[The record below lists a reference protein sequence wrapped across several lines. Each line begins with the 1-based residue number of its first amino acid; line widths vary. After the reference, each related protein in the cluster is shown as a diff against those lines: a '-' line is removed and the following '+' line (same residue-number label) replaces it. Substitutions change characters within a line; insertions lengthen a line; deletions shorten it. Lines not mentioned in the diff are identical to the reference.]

1 MIRKSVGKVCAAT
14 VALGLTIGLTGCVGG
29 PDGFAADL
37 AERIAIAIA
46 DDIAPAHSPA
56 PLSGEHL
63 ALLAIEAPRLP
74 LDPGVDYQFAAASWS
89 GNSGDDSGARFIVR
103 IDVHVAAMDNYGFA
117 VDRQEGHAVRC
128 YAFTVRAIP
137 EWQGAVTRS
146 GVECPAGPYTEP
158 QRDDLLAMPDDA
170 ESRIAAV
177 LAVATPDD
185 VEALLREQFP
195 DEGFTITVRA
205 LDGEIVVSVF
215 VAREPS
221 CSVGVR
227 AVDGTITVSSVPP
240 SDLVPGE
247 SNCDVRIYS
256 P

>member
-1 MIRKSVGKVCAAT
+1 MIMR
-14 VALGLTIGLTGCVGG
+14 ALALAVVVLVGLTGCVGG
-29 PDGFAADL
+29 PDGYAGDL

-46 DDIAPAHSPA
+46 DDIAPAHSPE

-63 ALLAIEAPRLP
+63 AQLAIEAPRLP
-74 LDPGVDYQFAAASWS
+74 PENGVDYQFGATSWS
-89 GNSGDDSGARFIVR
+89 GNSGDDSGAQFIVR
-103 IDVHVAAMDNYGFA
+103 IDVHVSAQDNYGFA
-117 VDRQEGHAVRC
+117 VDRQEGRAVRC

-146 GVECPAGPYTEP
+146 GVACPDGPYTTP
-158 QRDDLLAMPDDA
+158 QPDDLLVMPDDA

-177 LAVATPDD
+177 LAVATADN

-195 DEGFTITVRA
+195 DEGFAISVRA
-205 LDGEIVVSVF
+205 LDGELVVSVY

-240 SDLVPGE
+240 SDLLPGE
-247 SNCDVRIYS
+247 SNCDVRIYT